1 MQSDKMDIR
10 KANKTINIVNSKR
23 KENLKRLQLV
33 KPIKHIKGELV
44 EPKKTLWQRIK
55 LFFSWSK

>member
-1 MQSDKMDIR
+1 MQSDKVDIR

-23 KENLKRLQLV
+23 KENLKRLQSV
-33 KPIKHIKGELV
+33 RPIEHIKSELT
-44 EPKKTLWQRIK
+44 ESKKTLWQRIK